1 MLNRAID
8 MLSAELLQLRKRTAT
23 WVLLGLWAA
32 MGLFFAYV
40 LPYLTDSAG
49 PRRGGTPVAA
59 LLPDQVIPNTISGFP
74 FYGGAIALMLG
85 VLSIGS
91 EFGWGTF
98 KTLFIQ
104 RASRGKVFTAKIAAL
119 AILLVPFVLAEFAVG
134 AVASVAIA
142 AREGAAIEWPPVS
155 GIVAGVGAAWLI
167 LAAWAALGVA
177 LAVVTRGTSLA
188 IGIGIIWALVIE
200 GLLSAFSASISWL
213 SWTNDL
219 MLRSNAYSLIEP
231 LGGGSETDGPGAFSG
246 PYVSVAHAM
255 TVLAAAALAGIVVSY
270 GLLRR
275 RDVA

>member
-1 MLNRAID
+1 MFSRAMD

-40 LPYLTDSAG
+40 LPYLMDDAG
-49 PRRGGTPVAA
+49 PRGGSPIAA
-59 LLPDQVIPNTISGFP
+59 LLPDQIIPNTISGFP

-98 KTLFIQ
+98 KTLFTQ
-104 RASRGKVFTAKIAAL
+104 RAGRGKVFAAKIGAL
-119 AILLVPFVLAEFAVG
+119 AIVLVPFVIIEFAISAG
-134 AVASVAIA
+134 ASVLIA
-142 AREGAAIEWPPVS
+142 LREGVTITWPPVS
-155 GIVAGVGAAWLI
+155 EIVAGVGAAWLI

-188 IGIGIIWALVIE
+188 IGVGIIWALVIE
-200 GLLSAFSASISWL
+200 GLLSAFATSISWL

-231 LGGGSETDGPGAFSG
+231 LGGGSEADGPGAFSG
-246 PYVSVAHAM
+246 PYVSVAHATTILAA
-255 TVLAAAALAGIVVSY
+255 TVLAGVAISY